1 MNWNPYL
8 TKAIVS
14 GIIGI
19 TSGIITVNIAGK
31 QRKKSCKIKEKSET
45 TNTVQENENTTTVN
59 NDEFSSSHFKDT
71 SIVYDN
77 ETGELFIGKKISNE
91 DLANFLS
98 IFQDPSTNNKENV
111 SSSDDSTS
119 KTNTSSIN
127 KEHPTNQQ

>member
-14 GIIGI
+14 GIIGV

-91 DLANFLS
+91 DLAN
-98 IFQDPSTNNKENV
+98 KENV